1 MRIGLIL
8 LVAAAVFASPA
19 DAQID
24 GDVVVALYASS
35 ASHLALV
42 TPQGVVTTLFSR
54 PSTYAADGLTA
65 APGNNGG
72 LWAERDSATRLVSLL
87 EFQSPLNITTLA
99 TLSSTFLMVPT
110 LEVDAGGDILI
121 LNNSGNDKG
130 VYRMPGKGGP
140 LTTLAHNNINASFT
154 APFAMTEDLVTGDL
168 VVLDLGQKLHRINS
182 LGQVSTLKM
191 VLPPSTAIAMTGN
204 VHVDYATG
212 LMHLTYMNYF
222 MGLDPHTGAITSLIQ
237 PTTTFRMNFY
247 GIDNDPFSGSG
258 YYLSAYQYTPT
269 PVGRYVMRYDPRTG
283 ILSTLATIPGTPT
296 LTDVCTWHSRM
307 PRRAQPA
314 GLGPAVRSPSGH
326 SVRGGAEL
334 LCRRGLWHPGG
345 DTDRFPAAA
354 GFPWTQTRCFF
365 SRSRCRC
372 CSTTSRAC

>member
-168 VVLDLGQKLHRINS
+168 VVLDLGRSCIA
-182 LGQVSTLKM
+182 STAW
-191 VLPPSTAIAMTGN
+191 VRCPPSRWCCLPPRP
-204 VHVDYATG
+204 
-212 LMHLTYMNYF
+212 L
-222 MGLDPHTGAITSLIQ
+222 P
-237 PTTTFRMNFY
+237 
-247 GIDNDPFSGSG
+247 
-258 YYLSAYQYTPT
+258 
-269 PVGRYVMRYDPRTG
+269 
-283 ILSTLATIPGTPT
+283 
-296 LTDVCTWHSRM
+296 
-307 PRRAQPA
+307 
-314 GLGPAVRSPSGH
+314 
-326 SVRGGAEL
+326 
-334 LCRRGLWHPGG
+334 
-345 DTDRFPAAA
+345 
-354 GFPWTQTRCFF
+354 
-365 SRSRCRC
+365 
-372 CSTTSRAC
+372 